1 MTTKNFDDVLTTTR
15 DARGVVTLTL
25 NDPARFNALGAE
37 MLSALQQ
44 ALDDAGRDES
54 VRVVVLAAAGKAFCA
69 GHNLKDMAANPELA
83 YYQKL
88 FAQCSRMM
96 LTIHKLPVPVIARVQ
111 GMATAAGCQLVAQ
124 CDLAVAADSA
134 SFATSGI
141 HYGLFCATPS
151 VPLVRNVPAKRAM
164 EMLLTGD
171 FIDAPTA
178 LAQGLLN
185 RVVPADALD
194 AEVEKLVESIL
205 QKPRVAVAMGKALV
219 YQQRELGIDAAYQLA
234 GQTMATTE
242 TPMLEDVGRWAEAF
256 LRPTVLV
263 EFAALAACLGLAWL
277 LVSLLQ
283 RGLHRGDPRSIL
295 FGTRIV
301 DGALFPLALLCLAY
315 VARTVLLQ
323 WVPLAV
329 FKVAVPVLVSL
340 VVIRIGVKVLQ
351 VAYPDAAWVRPIER
365 SISWLAWLGMVL
377 WVTGLLPLVL
387 EE

>member
-1 MTTKNFDDVLTTTR
+1 MTTNAHELLQATR

-178 LAQGLLN
+178 LAQGLVN
-185 RVVPADALD
+185 RVVAPDALD
-194 AEVEKLVESIL
+194 AEVEKLVQSIV
-205 QKPRVAVAMGKALV
+205 QKPRAAIAMGKALV
-219 YQQRELGIDAAYQLA
+219 YQQRELGLDAAYQLA
-234 GQTMATTE
+234 GQTMAAN
-242 TPMLEDVGRWAEAF
+242 MM
-256 LRPTVLV
+256 
-263 EFAALAACLGLAWL
+263 
-277 LVSLLQ
+277 
-283 RGLHRGDPRSIL
+283 
-295 FGTRIV
+295 
-301 DGALFPLALLCLAY
+301 DGAAQEG
-315 VARTVLLQ
+315 ARAFAEKRAPA
-323 WVPLAV
+323 W
-329 FKVAVPVLVSL
+329 KV
-340 VVIRIGVKVLQ
+340 
-351 VAYPDAAWVRPIER
+351 
-365 SISWLAWLGMVL
+365 
-377 WVTGLLPLVL
+377 
-387 EE
+387 